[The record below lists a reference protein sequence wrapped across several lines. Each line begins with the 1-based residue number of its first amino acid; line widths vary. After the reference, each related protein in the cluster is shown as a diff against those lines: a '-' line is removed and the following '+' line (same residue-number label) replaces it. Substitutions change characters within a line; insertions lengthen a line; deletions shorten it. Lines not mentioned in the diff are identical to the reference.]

1 MLNVLLLKIKTH
13 CMAYVLFV
21 KNKNIHVHVL
31 DGTIL
36 LFVPNRE

>member
-21 KNKNIHVHVL
+21 KNKNIHVL
-31 DGTIL
+31 DGTTL
-36 LFVPNRE
+36 LFVPNRK